1 MLLEWLNI
9 LLPVWLLKLNFLS
22 YLFSKMHIKLLIKT
36 LEPNT
41 DFLTSKIAFDYI
53 STVYTSLS
61 DSCLVYRFNFYQ
73 DK

>member
-1 MLLEWLNI
+1 
-9 LLPVWLLKLNFLS
+9 
-22 YLFSKMHIKLLIKT
+22 MHIKLLIKT

-73 DK
+73 DKWKKRQYNSNEKQFESAVKPV

>member
-1 MLLEWLNI
+1 
-9 LLPVWLLKLNFLS
+9 
-22 YLFSKMHIKLLIKT
+22 MHIKLLIKS

-53 STVYTSLS
+53 FTVYTSLS

-73 DK
+73 DKLKKRQYNSNEKQFESAVKPV